1 MKDLITSAKDM
12 KLSKFLEAIN
22 IAGLDK
28 EMKSGKVTVF
38 APVDDA
44 FEEMSELMM
53 PNAEIAFQ
61 VHNKKYDIKI
71 YIDKCHVRLFR
82 QSFYL
87 LT

>member
-28 EMKSGKVTVF
+28 EMKSGNVTVF

-44 FEEMSELMM
+44 FEEMSEIMI
-53 PNAEIAFQ
+53 PNTGVTFQ
-61 VHNKKYDIKI
+61 VQNKS
-71 YIDKCHVRLFR
+71 L
-82 QSFYL
+82 
-87 LT
+87 

>member
-28 EMKSGKVTVF
+28 EMKSGNVTVF

-44 FEEMSELMM
+44 FEEMSELMI
-53 PNAEIAFQ
+53 PNTGVTFQ
-61 VHNKKYDIKI
+61 VQNKS
-71 YIDKCHVRLFR
+71 L
-82 QSFYL
+82 
-87 LT
+87 